1 MPSDSNPVQGIVPEI
16 LLYDVPVI
24 HKDDLPF
31 IGHHQLLLY
40 ACKFTNFNLF
50 PNFKSKFTNFNLF
63 PNFKSTVI
71 SY

>member
-40 ACKFTNFNLF
+40 ACNKL
-50 PNFKSKFTNFNLF
+50 KFTNFNLF